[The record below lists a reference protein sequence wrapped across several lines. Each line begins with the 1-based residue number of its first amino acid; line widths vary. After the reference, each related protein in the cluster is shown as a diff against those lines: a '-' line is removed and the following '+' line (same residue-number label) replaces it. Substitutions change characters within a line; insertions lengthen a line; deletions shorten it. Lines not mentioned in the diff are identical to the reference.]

1 MIANDNINKAS
12 SSGRVFYQNYRR
24 KRTNERT
31 CDGPFPVRAPGNH
44 LMGDFTPTIDDEGG
58 TKMVGIIWYAL
69 IAYDGNKLCLRMT
82 LRELS

>member
-1 MIANDNINKAS
+1 
-12 SSGRVFYQNYRR
+12 
-24 KRTNERT
+24 
-31 CDGPFPVRAPGNH
+31 
-44 LMGDFTPTIDDEGG
+44 MGDFTPTIDDEGG